1 MSPAVSGDWSAFG
14 QDGVFGELKSAVE
27 KGLSKAGLM
36 PFMQLDPRRG
46 CAQGDFEMIK
56 KIEIE
61 RFSITSSKQFDQVV
75 AALDATIGHPDMAE
89 FGKST
94 HEARSFA
101 ELKSAVEKGLSKAG
115 LMLFMQ
121 LDQGAVLQKETG
133 QDTPRIIRLLIG
145 NPLIMKEMAKHVPDA
160 GSYAPVTV
168 LVDERADGV
177 HLSYDRMASF
187 LATYGN
193 PDALRIAKDL
203 DNKVETLLREAA
215 A

>member
-1 MSPAVSGDWSAFG
+1 MRKEIRD
-14 QDGVFGELKSAVE
+14 D
-27 KGLSKAGLM
+27 
-36 PFMQLDPRRG
+36 
-46 CAQGDFEMIK
+46 K
-56 KIEIE
+56 KIAIE
-61 RFSITSSKQFDQVV
+61 RLSLTTSKRFDEVIAGV
-75 AALDATIGHPDMAE
+75 NAAIGHPDMAE
-89 FGKST
+89 FGRST

-133 QDTPRIIRLLIG
+133 QDTPRIIRFLIG

-187 LATYGN
+187 LAPYGN
-193 PDALRIAKDL
+193 RDALQVAQNL
-203 DNKVETLLREAA
+203 DKKIEDLLRQAA

>member
-1 MSPAVSGDWSAFG
+1 
-14 QDGVFGELKSAVE
+14 
-27 KGLSKAGLM
+27 
-36 PFMQLDPRRG
+36 
-46 CAQGDFEMIK
+46 MIR

-61 RFSITSSKQFDQVV
+61 RFSLTSSKPFDQVV
-75 AALDATIGHPDMAE
+75 AAVNAGISHPDMAE
-89 FGKST
+89 FTRST

-121 LDQGAVLQKETG
+121 LDQGAVVQKETG
-133 QDTPRIIRLLIG
+133 QDTPRIIRFLIG

-187 LATYGN
+187 LAPYGN
-193 PDALRIAKDL
+193 RDALEVARNL
-203 DNKVETLLREAA
+203 DKKIEDILRHAA

>member
-1 MSPAVSGDWSAFG
+1 
-14 QDGVFGELKSAVE
+14 
-27 KGLSKAGLM
+27 
-36 PFMQLDPRRG
+36 
-46 CAQGDFEMIK
+46 MIR

-61 RFSITSSKQFDQVV
+61 RFSLTTSKAFDEVIAGV
-75 AALDATIGHPDMAE
+75 NAAIGHPDMAE
-89 FGKST
+89 FGRST

-101 ELKSAVEKGLSKAG
+101 ELKGAIEKGLSKAG

-121 LDQGAVLQKETG
+121 LDQGTVLQKETG

-177 HLSYDRMASF
+177 HLSYDRMASL
-187 LATYGN
+187 LAPYGN
-193 PDALRIAKDL
+193 RDALDVGRDL
-203 DNKVETLLREAA
+203 DSKVEDLLRNGAG
-215 A
+215 

>member
-1 MSPAVSGDWSAFG
+1 
-14 QDGVFGELKSAVE
+14 
-27 KGLSKAGLM
+27 
-36 PFMQLDPRRG
+36 
-46 CAQGDFEMIK
+46 MIR

-61 RFSITSSKQFDQVV
+61 RFSLTTSKRFDEVIAGV
-75 AALDATIGHPDMAE
+75 NAAIGHPDMVE
-89 FGKST
+89 FGRST

-101 ELKSAVEKGLSKAG
+101 ELKSAIEKGLSKRG

-121 LDQGAVLQKETG
+121 LDHGAIVRKETG
-133 QDTPRIIRLLIG
+133 RETPKIMRFVIG

-177 HLSYDRMASF
+177 HLSYDRMASL
-187 LATYGN
+187 LAPYKN
-193 PDALRIAKDL
+193 PDALEVARDL
-203 DNKVETLLREAA
+203 DRKVEDLLRHAA

>member
-1 MSPAVSGDWSAFG
+1 
-14 QDGVFGELKSAVE
+14 
-27 KGLSKAGLM
+27 
-36 PFMQLDPRRG
+36 
-46 CAQGDFEMIK
+46 MIK

-61 RFSITSSKQFDQVV
+61 RFSLTTSKQLDEVIAGV
-75 AALDATIGHPDMAE
+75 NAAIGHPDMAE
-89 FGKST
+89 FGRST

-101 ELKSAVEKGLSKAG
+101 ELKSAVEKGLSKIG

-121 LDQGAVLQKETG
+121 LDHGAVLRKETG
-133 QDTPRIIRLLIG
+133 HESPKMIRFILG

-187 LATYGN
+187 LAPYGN
-193 PDALRIAKDL
+193 HDALEVARNL
-203 DNKVETLLREAA
+203 DKKIEDLLRQAA

>member
-1 MSPAVSGDWSAFG
+1 
-14 QDGVFGELKSAVE
+14 
-27 KGLSKAGLM
+27 
-36 PFMQLDPRRG
+36 
-46 CAQGDFEMIK
+46 MIA

-61 RFSITSSKQFDQVV
+61 RFSLTTSKPVDEVV
-75 AALDATIGHPDMAE
+75 AGVNAGIGHPDMAE
-89 FGKST
+89 FARST

-115 LMLFMQ
+115 LMQFMQ
-121 LDQGAVLQKETG
+121 LDHGAVLRKESG
-133 QDTPRIIRLLIG
+133 SDKPKIIRFIIG

-177 HLSYDRMASF
+177 HLSYDKMESF
-187 LATYGN
+187 LAPYAN
-193 PDALRIAKDL
+193 AAAQEVAREL
-203 DNKVETLLREAA
+203 DRKVEKILQQAA